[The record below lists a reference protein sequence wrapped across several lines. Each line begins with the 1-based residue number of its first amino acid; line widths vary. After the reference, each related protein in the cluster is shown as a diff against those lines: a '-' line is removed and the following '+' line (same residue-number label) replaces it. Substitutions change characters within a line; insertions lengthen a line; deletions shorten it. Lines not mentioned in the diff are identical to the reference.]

1 MEEEAV
7 QTNEMS
13 AVMTCSRHLKRLR
26 ERKQELEDEL
36 KEINAQIA
44 NYNNKLAEEMV
55 NLELQRFSL
64 EGTLYYLAT
73 DIYVSDIAPS
83 REELHEVVRQQG
95 FGDLIKQTI
104 HPSTLKG
111 FVKEQIKE
119 NGGEV
124 PEWLEPYV
132 RVYEQNKVK
141 MMNEK

>member
-104 HPSTLKG
+104 HSSTLKG